1 MSLTKDNI
9 VEAVAKETD
18 FLKNRSAEIVESLI
32 EIIKRSLESGDDVL
46 VSGFGKFHIR
56 DKKAR
61 KGRNPKTGEEIIVA
75 PRRVVTFH
83 ASNELR
89 NRCKAT
95 VNPVKDE
102 NPEKHQE

>member
-1 MSLTKDNI
+1 MATLTKMELAGKVMESGVGNI
-9 VEAVAKETD
+9 KEAMDLVEAALELVKET
-18 FLKNRSAEIVESLI
+18 LAN
-32 EIIKRSLESGDDVL
+32 GDDVL
-46 VSGFGKFHIR
+46 ISGFGKFHIR

-95 VNPVKDE
+95 VNPNGKE
-102 NPEKHQE
+102 PQTER